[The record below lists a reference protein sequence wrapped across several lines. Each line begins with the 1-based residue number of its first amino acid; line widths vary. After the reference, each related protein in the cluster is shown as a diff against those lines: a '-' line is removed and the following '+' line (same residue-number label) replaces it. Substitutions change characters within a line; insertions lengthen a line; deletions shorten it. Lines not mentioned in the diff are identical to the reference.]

1 MNLVP
6 SPPGRNDP
14 CPCGSGK
21 KFKHCC
27 AATCGNADTVGIEQS
42 LENARHFAFQL
53 GDFAAA
59 EQHYRQAL
67 TLNPNHIEALTG
79 VGQILCRR
87 HRRAEGKVYLDK
99 AAKALLRRADKS
111 EQTELLDLADQLR
124 QWGLIESALQLYQAA
139 AKRWPKSL
147 PALHG
152 LAACLQRLHQSD
164 LALATMQRLTT
175 DDAGWQ
181 MQLALLEIEKKQLPQ
196 AQQRLEKIAAD
207 TTAPSLQARAAL
219 ELAKIHDK
227 QGRHDQAF
235 AALSTAF
242 ELNRQLPE
250 IRNLDANHIFAAV
263 DRLRNSFDT
272 ALLQRWQAK
281 DFADNL
287 PLPVFLMGFLRS
299 GTTLLEQALSAHPG
313 VLSSDENTLINE
325 LDAELARISGI
336 QGDSAAALR
345 SIGIEQVRQL
355 RRFYWQRAGE
365 EYGPQAMQKL
375 FINKTAL
382 NSIEIGLI
390 ACLFPEA
397 KIIFALRDPRDVCLS
412 CAMQAFAPS
421 PATVNLLSWQGIAK
435 QYAAIM
441 GLWLHFRG
449 AIQPGYLE
457 LRYEDT
463 VNDFEG
469 SLSQV
474 FALLGLNWHPQVAR
488 FHEKARGKYIAT
500 PSFNLVSRPVYR
512 DALARWKPYATHFA
526 AIEPLLRPFIETF
539 GYET

>member
-1 MNLVP
+1 MNSAP
-6 SPPGRNDP
+6 SSPGRNDP
-14 CPCGSGK
+14 CPCRSGK

-27 AATCGNADTVGIEQS
+27 ASASANSITIGIERS
-42 LENARHFAFQL
+42 LDNARHCAFQL
-53 GDFAAA
+53 GDFEAA

-67 TLNPNHIEALTG
+67 TLNPNHIEALAG
-79 VGQILCRR
+79 IAQILCRR
-87 HRRAEGKVYLDK
+87 HRRAEGKLYFDK
-99 AAKALLRRADKS
+99 AAKSLLRRAEKCDES
-111 EQTELLDLADQLR
+111 ELLGLAQQLQ
-124 QWGLIESALQLYQAA
+124 QWGNIESALPLYRAA

-152 LAACLQRLHQSD
+152 LASCLHRLHQTD
-164 LALATMQRLTT
+164 LAIATMQKLASA
-175 DDAGWQ
+175 DAGWQ
-181 MQLALLEIEKKQLPQ
+181 LQLALLEIDKNQFSQ
-196 AQQRLEKIAAD
+196 ARQRLEQVAEGNHDPRHHAH
-207 TTAPSLQARAAL
+207 AQM

-227 QGRHDQAF
+227 EGRHDQAF
-235 AALSTAF
+235 AALETAF
-242 ELNRQLPE
+242 GLNRNLTE
-250 IRNLDANHIFAAV
+250 IHSLDANYVFDKV
-263 DRLRNSFDT
+263 EQLRNGYH
-272 ALLQRWQAK
+272 AGLLQRWQVE
-281 DFADNL
+281 DFADHG
-287 PLPVFLMGFLRS
+287 PLPVFLLGFLRS

-345 SIGIEQVRQL
+345 AIGIEQAKQL
-355 RRFYWQRAGE
+355 RQYYWQRAGE
-365 EYGPQAMQKL
+365 EYGPQALQKI

-421 PATVNLLSWQGIAK
+421 PATVNLLSWQGIAR

-441 GLWLHFRG
+441 GLWLHFRD
-449 AIQPGYLE
+449 AIKPSYLE

-469 SLSQV
+469 SLNSV
-474 FALLGLNWHPQVAR
+474 FALLGLDWNPQVAR
-488 FHEKARGKYIAT
+488 FHEKSHGKYIST
-500 PSFNLVSRPVYR
+500 PSFNAVSRPLYR
-512 DALARWKPYATHFA
+512 DSLARWRPYATYFEGIA
-526 AIEPLLRPFIETF
+526 PLLRPFVEAF
-539 GYET
+539 GYES

>member
-1 MNLVP
+1 MNAVP
-6 SPPGRNDP
+6 ASPGRNDP
-14 CPCGSGK
+14 CPCRSGK

-27 AATCGNADTVGIEQS
+27 ASAAANAGLADIEQA
-42 LENARHFAFQL
+42 LDNARHSAFQL
-53 GDFAAA
+53 GDLAAA

-87 HRRAEGKVYLDK
+87 HRRAEGKLYFDK
-99 AAKALLRRADKS
+99 AAKALLRRAEKCDQS
-111 EQTELLDLADQLR
+111 ELLGLAQQLQ
-124 QWGLIESALQLYQAA
+124 QWGNIESALPLYRAA

-152 LAACLQRLHQSD
+152 LASCLQRLHQTD
-164 LALATMQRLTT
+164 LAIATMQKLASA
-175 DDAGWQ
+175 DAGWQ
-181 MQLALLEIEKKQLPQ
+181 MQLALLEIDKKQFTQ
-196 AQQRLEKIAAD
+196 ARQRLEQVAEGNHD
-207 TTAPSLQARAAL
+207 PRQQAHAQL

-227 QGRHDQAF
+227 EGRYDQAF
-235 AALSTAF
+235 SALETAF
-242 ELNRQLPE
+242 ELNRDLPE
-250 IRNLDANHIFAAV
+250 IRNLDANYVFDKV
-263 DRLRNSFDT
+263 EQLRKGYD
-272 ALLQRWQAK
+272 AGLLQRWQAE

-345 SIGIEQVRQL
+345 AIGIEEARQL

-365 EYGPQAMQKL
+365 EYGGQALQKV

-421 PATVNLLSWQGIAK
+421 PATVNLQSWHGIAK

-449 AIQPGYLE
+449 VIQPSYLE

-469 SLSQV
+469 SLNSV
-474 FALLGLNWHPQVAR
+474 FALLGLDWNPQVTR
-488 FHEKARGKYIAT
+488 FHEKSRGKYIST
-500 PSFNLVSRPVYR
+500 PSFNAVSRPLYR
-512 DALARWKPYATHFA
+512 DSLARWRPYAAHFEGMA
-526 AIEPLLRPFIETF
+526 PLLRPFVETF
-539 GYET
+539 GYED